1 MLGLLQEYPAM
12 TEPRTPR
19 QFAEAKQV
27 ILVACRCGHE
37 KVVEPMLVEFTH
49 GEHFD
54 IVANVR
60 ELSNAYRCEACGAH
74 RPIISWGP
82 QFVHGGAR
90 DDDLYRIA
98 G

>member
-1 MLGLLQEYPAM
+1 MQDA
-12 TEPRTPR
+12 PRTPR
-19 QFAEAKQV
+19 EFADAKLV

-37 KVVEPMLVEFTH
+37 KVVDPMMVEFTH

-54 IVANVR
+54 IPANFR
-60 ELSNAYRCEACGAH
+60 ELSGAFRCEACGAH

-82 QFVHGGAR
+82 QYVHGSGNP
-90 DDDLYRIA
+90 DDLYQVA

>member
-1 MLGLLQEYPAM
+1 MRRSAAQPSCQSI
-12 TEPRTPR
+12 PRV
-19 QFAEAKQV
+19 F
-27 ILVACRCGHE
+27 LVACRNGHE
-37 KVVEPMLVEFTH
+37 KVVDPMLVEFTH

-54 IVANVR
+54 IAANLR
-60 ELSNAYRCEACGAH
+60 ELSNAYRCEACSTH

>member
-37 KVVEPMLVEFTH
+37 KVVEH